1 MSKRKEQ
8 IKDSLV
14 KSFNMSYKKTMHDVL
29 GADKSIELVEEI
41 FDILWESR
49 FTENR
54 KSVQN
59 KLELTIESYIKSS

>member
-29 GADKSIELVEEI
+29 GADKSIDLVEEI

-54 KSVQN
+54 KAVQN